1 MKKSELRRLVA
12 RYQEVQIRLKK
23 SQNNKLKKESE
34 EIEHR
39 YYHETGRNLE
49 LDLKENTV

>member
-12 RYQEVQIRLKK
+12 RYQEVQNRLKK
-23 SQNNKLKKESE
+23 SQNEKLKKESE

-39 YYHETGRNLE
+39 YYHETRRNLE
-49 LDLKENTV
+49 LDLKENTI